1 MYKFLF
7 KNRLAAVGFVVLTTI
22 SAASLVG
29 TEDNAGLIEKTAQEL
44 EQQKAEF
51 NAEMEAMNASAP
63 SAIAPAATPSSASQ
77 PTNQGPVEFTPDED
91 LIDQTEGFDPTPV
104 DSFDPAAIAQQEEV
118 VIILNNE
125 PVTEE

>member
-29 TEDNAGLIEKTAQEL
+29 TEDNAGLIEKTAQEI

-51 NAEMEAMNASAP
+51 EAEMGQMQIPKNTAP
-63 SAIAPAATPSSASQ
+63 PPSSAEPSIARE
-77 PTNQGPVEFTPDED
+77 PVEFTDDEE

-104 DSFDPAAIAQQEEV
+104 DSFDPAAIAQKEEV

-125 PVTEE
+125 PVSEE

>member
-29 TEDNAGLIEKTAQEL
+29 TEEKAGLIEKTAQEI

-51 NAEMEAMNASAP
+51 EAEMGQMQIPKNTAP
-63 SAIAPAATPSSASQ
+63 PPSPAEPSIARE
-77 PTNQGPVEFTPDED
+77 PVEFTDDEE

-104 DSFDPAAIAQQEEV
+104 DSFDPAAIAQQEEI

-125 PVTEE
+125 PVSEE